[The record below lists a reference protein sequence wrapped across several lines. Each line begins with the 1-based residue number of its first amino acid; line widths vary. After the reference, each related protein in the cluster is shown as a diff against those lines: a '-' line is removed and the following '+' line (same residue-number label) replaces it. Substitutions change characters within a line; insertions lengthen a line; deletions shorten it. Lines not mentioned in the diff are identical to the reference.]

1 MTLKSGQLLDDLL
14 QRNASDHCDDQFLNF
29 GGRWFTHSE
38 GHNRSSRLAA
48 GLADI
53 GVKPGDRVAS
63 ILPNCI
69 ESADLLFACA
79 KLGAIHVP
87 VNIFL
92 KGEFLRYQLVDC
104 DPAVVVGDRSGI
116 ELATG
121 YQSELP
127 SLQTVLLTG
136 GIDDASDPTAP
147 GLADG
152 HLADLMETDID
163 LPNATVNPST
173 ILSLLY
179 TSGTTGMPKGCIITH
194 GYAMSMARFSA
205 VTGDIRPGDVIFT
218 AFPLYHAA
226 AFVHL
231 LQAVFHPAA
240 ISLDPSFSASDF
252 LRRARELRATIYGG
266 VGATAAA
273 ILAQPPSPRDKDHQ
287 MERMLLFPCSAEMQ
301 EVLEE
306 RFGVQVSAERYG
318 QTECNPATAS
328 NFNGVRKRSSLGRAL
343 PYVDVQVVDEFDRPV
358 PAGDIGEAVFRPLEP
373 YALFGGYW
381 RKGNETAE
389 AWRNLWH
396 HTGDLCR
403 MDEDGYIYF
412 VDRKKDAVRRRGENV
427 SSIELERAIVAHDLI
442 EAVAVHAVASSLTE
456 EDIKACIVVVP
467 GAELIPEEL
476 FEFFK
481 STLPYYAIP
490 RYVEILPEL
499 PTNPMGRT
507 LKHKLRDAGNGPATW
522 DFEEL
527 GLVVRREDRR

>member
-1 MTLKSGQLLDDLL
+1 MTLKSGQLPTIFFRETPLITATISSSISGGVGSPTRKDTTEVAVWRQVSPTLVSNPEIVLL
-14 QRNASDHCDDQFLNF
+14 QSFPTALSQLI
-29 GGRWFTHSE
+29 
-38 GHNRSSRLAA
+38 SS
-48 GLADI
+48 
-53 GVKPGDRVAS
+53 
-63 ILPNCI
+63 
-69 ESADLLFACA
+69 ACA

-92 KGEFLRYQLVDC
+92 KGKFLRYQLVDC

-318 QTECNPATAS
+318 QTECNPPRPHPIS
-328 NFNGVRKRSSLGRAL
+328 MESVSGR
-343 PYVDVQVVDEFDRPV
+343 PSDVLCPMSMSKWWMKFDRPV

-381 RKGNETAE
+381 RKGNETAKRGATCGTTPE
-389 AWRNLWH
+389 TSAEWMRTATSTLS
-396 HTGDLCR
+396 TGRRTPCDA
-403 MDEDGYIYF
+403 G
-412 VDRKKDAVRRRGENV
+412 RKR